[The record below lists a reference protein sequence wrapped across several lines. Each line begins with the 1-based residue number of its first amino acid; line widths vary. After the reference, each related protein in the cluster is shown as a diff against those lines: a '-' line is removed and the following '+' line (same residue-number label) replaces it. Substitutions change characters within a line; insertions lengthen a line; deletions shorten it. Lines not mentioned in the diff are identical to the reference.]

1 MFNFQKTLNKDDWPI
16 LRKFISKSY
25 RKDHPLLNKNFF
37 NWQFRVKKKINFFC
51 LKQNNKIICA
61 MGYINIP
68 MRIKKRNIVC
78 KWLLHWISDKKFI
91 GSGAYLLRKIEK
103 NYKNIFTMNA
113 SPSGKSFY
121 TRKKNWHG
129 IDPIRRNIIVFQ
141 SKEANKLVINKK
153 YQKIVSEFLFNRDY
167 LIKQVNLKKFNIK
180 KYNPNWSYYPELSNF
195 ALRNKSFLKWR
206 YLQHPQ
212 FKYNIFSVGS
222 DNRPAICIYRIEKLQ
237 GKVQGKIARIVDF
250 FFPKNKSGYKD
261 AFFLMQNILSYL
273 NLKNCILVDFYSNS
287 KKYSKLFNSF
297 SKDKNK
303 NEKIFISKFS
313 PIKKENYDLNIYYK
327 LDPKLR
333 FKIKDLYIS
342 KSDIDGDGPVR
353 LN

>member
-1 MFNFQKTLNKDDWPI
+1 M
-16 LRKFISKSY
+16 
-25 RKDHPLLNKNFF
+25 
-37 NWQFRVKKKINFFC
+37 
-51 LKQNNKIICA
+51 
-61 MGYINIP
+61 
-68 MRIKKRNIVC
+68 
-78 KWLLHWISDKKFI
+78 
-91 GSGAYLLRKIEK
+91 
-103 NYKNIFTMNA
+103 
-113 SPSGKSFY
+113 
-121 TRKKNWHG
+121 
-129 IDPIRRNIIVFQ
+129 
-141 SKEANKLVINKK
+141 
-153 YQKIVSEFLFNRDY
+153 DY

-206 YLQHPQ
+206 YLQHPK

-222 DNRPAICIYRIEKLQ
+222 ESHPAICVYRIEKLE
-237 GKVQGKIARIVDF
+237 GRIQGKIARIVDF
-250 FFPKNKSGYKD
+250 FFPETMSGQRD

-273 NLKNCILVDFYSNS
+273 EIKKCILVDFYSNS

-297 SKDKNK
+297 SENKSKD
-303 NEKIFISKFS
+303 EKIFISKFS

-333 FKIKDLYIS
+333 FKVNDLYIS